1 MNYLSALSL
10 LVSFLSLAEG
20 LYVLLT
26 SPSNPLNRR
35 YFYMTLCIA
44 LWLFGASF
52 AYSGKDR
59 EVVIFWFRICSFG
72 FIFLHAC
79 TLHFIITLTRP
90 LFSVTQGRMFYLL
103 YLPSLLFQYQ
113 SLTGTI
119 VFREFVKE
127 GAYWTAEPDFNSP
140 VFLLLVVNYLVYYL
154 LSAILLVLYA
164 KRVASKKEKRKAWL
178 LFIAILSTILFYN
191 LEPFLVPYFTAY
203 RPLVVSPLFSIVWIS
218 IIAYAI
224 IRYNFLS
231 YRPSIITREI
241 LDSIDEAVLV
251 FDSELRLVYANKFIR
266 RLREKLPSR
275 HEALP
280 SSVYGWFPE
289 SASLK
294 SALTELLSKSTKSF
308 SCVLSLYAMP
318 RKLFQARFSLIRD
331 TDGSPSGLVF
341 IGKETVTGSTF
352 FAEKGITRKEEQVL
366 EHLIQGDP
374 LKTIAETLHMG
385 LRTVKTHCAH
395 IYQKLGVKN
404 RFQLLELLHNSNLM
418 PDRVS
423 DRKLFPLI
431 ERQPPSG
438 HQ

>member
-20 LYVLLT
+20 LYVLIT

-52 AYSGKDR
+52 AYSGIDR
-59 EVVIFWFRICSFG
+59 EAVIFWFRICSFG
-72 FIFLHAC
+72 FIFLHAF
-79 TLHFIITLTRP
+79 TLHFVITLTRP
-90 LFSVTQGRMFYLL
+90 SFSITQCRMCYLL
-103 YLPSLLFQYQ
+103 YLPSLIFQYQ

-140 VFLLLVVNYLVYYL
+140 VFLLLVFNYLVYYL

-164 KRVASKKEKRKAWL
+164 KRVTNKKEKRKAWL
-178 LFIAILSTILFYN
+178 LFVAILSTILFYN

-231 YRPSIITREI
+231 YRPSAITREI

-251 FDSELRLVYANKFIR
+251 FDSEFRLVYANKFIH
-266 RLREKLPSR
+266 RLREKLPPR

-294 SALTELLSKSTKSF
+294 SALTELLSKSTKAF

-331 TDGSPSGLVF
+331 SDGSPSGLVF
-341 IGKETVTGSTF
+341 IGKEAVTGSTF

-374 LKTIAETLHMG
+374 LKTIAKNEHMG

-404 RFQLLELLHNSNLM
+404 RFQLLELLHTSNLM

-423 DRKLFPLI
+423 DRKLFPLL
-431 ERQPPSG
+431 EKQPPYG
-438 HQ
+438 H